1 MHVDH
6 VGQRAQPVEQLQQ
19 RASLQTLGKGPQKHH
34 RDRGEHKVVDDAF
47 DEEHPVCRPR
57 QPFEDGRAQAE
68 GKRDQGHGDD
78 HNARGPGAQRPAPQ
92 PVTRLIRLA
101 LDQNDQMTEVAR
113 GLGQPSLAEARED
126 AALEMRHCGPDMVSG
141 QLDLV
146 AGRAR
151 TCHAL
156 TVGVNTSRPKDPR
169 QLRVDSLTTG
179 GAYSAETESRL
190 LAIISPGRFEQI
202 A

>member
-1 MHVDH
+1 
-6 VGQRAQPVEQLQQ
+6 
-19 RASLQTLGKGPQKHH
+19 
-34 RDRGEHKVVDDAF
+34 
-47 DEEHPVCRPR
+47 
-57 QPFEDGRAQAE
+57 
-68 GKRDQGHGDD
+68 
-78 HNARGPGAQRPAPQ
+78 
-92 PVTRLIRLA
+92 
-101 LDQNDQMTEVAR
+101 
-113 GLGQPSLAEARED
+113 
-126 AALEMRHCGPDMVSG
+126 MVSG

-190 LAIISPGRFEQI
+190 LAIISPERFEQI